1 MNKKHLIATILSL
14 ILVAFIL
21 PATTL
26 AAPPANDNF
35 GSATL
40 FSALPFSDLVSNTD
54 ATIETDEP
62 QWYYYMTRT
71 VWYSFTPVANAVVRA
86 DMSGSS
92 FYDTNLNVYQ
102 ATGPGFYGL
111 GFMGNASYGG
121 SVTFSVQAGATYYI
135 QAGDTGYYGGGDL
148 RVNLQ
153 EIPPPPNDDFTDA
166 TVISPPLPFSSDTV
180 DTIAATTEPGEPTP
194 SCAYTTEGKS
204 VWYAFTPSESGS
216 VSASASAWYFST
228 LVAAYTG
235 DSLTNLIEVGCSAWG
250 GWLTFHVDAGTTYY
264 FQARGVYNE
273 GGSLQFNLQVTPPP
287 VANFY
292 FYPYDPTFLD
302 TIQFYDNSYDP
313 VGAGI
318 QSWAWDFGDGSTAT
332 GCCPTHRYA
341 ADGDYTVQLRVTTY
355 DGRTASASQ
364 LVMVRTHDVAIT
376 RFSAPQA
383 ASSRQTRQ
391 ISVGINSKR
400 NSEYVQVQIF
410 KSGLQ
415 GLEQFGSLTQSV
427 PVRPSNRTTD
437 FNFSYTFTNDD
448 ASIGKVTFK
457 AVAAITN
464 ARDALPAD
472 NEAIASP
479 TKVSK

>member
-1 MNKKHLIATILSL
+1 M
-14 ILVAFIL
+14 
-21 PATTL
+21 
-26 AAPPANDNF
+26 
-35 GSATL
+35 
-40 FSALPFSDLVSNTD
+40 
-54 ATIETDEP
+54 
-62 QWYYYMTRT
+62 
-71 VWYSFTPVANAVVRA
+71 
-86 DMSGSS
+86 
-92 FYDTNLNVYQ
+92 
-102 ATGPGFYGL
+102 
-111 GFMGNASYGG
+111 
-121 SVTFSVQAGATYYI
+121 
-135 QAGDTGYYGGGDL
+135 
-148 RVNLQ
+148 
-153 EIPPPPNDDFTDA
+153 
-166 TVISPPLPFSSDTV
+166 
-180 DTIAATTEPGEPTP
+180 P

-204 VWYAFTPSESGS
+204 VWYAFTPSESGA
-216 VSASASAWYFST
+216 VSANASSWCFST

-235 DSLTNLIEVGCSAWG
+235 DSLANLIEVGCSAWG

-273 GGSLQFNLQVTPPP
+273 GGSLQFNLQVTPPI
-287 VANFY
+287 VASFS
-292 FYPYDPTFLD
+292 FSPYDPTFLD

-318 QSWAWDFGDGSTAT
+318 QSQVWDFGDGSTAT

-341 ADGDYTVQLRVTTY
+341 ADGVYTVQLTVTTV

-364 LVMVRTHDVAIT
+364 TITVSVPPPPVASFSFSPYDPTFLDTIQFNDYSYDPVGAGIQSQAWDFGDGATATGCCPTHRYAADGDYTVQLTVTTVDGRTASASQVVKVKTHDVAIT

-383 ASSRQTRQ
+383 ATAGQTRQ

-400 NSEYVQVQIF
+400 NPENVQVQLF
-410 KSGLQ
+410 KSVPQ
-415 GLEQFGSLTQSV
+415 GFEQFGSLTQFV

-437 FNFSYTFTNDD
+437 FNFSYTFTSDD

-479 TKVSK
+479 PTKVSK